1 MDIYKDDELLSML
14 KDGSLAAYEM
24 LFKRY
29 YALLCLQATVLLKDT
44 TKAEDLT
51 EEFFIDFWE
60 KKIYRRIDHSLKS
73 YLCTAIRN
81 RCLTK
86 IDKDKKLRA
95 KTEEYTRYKSEL
107 LKKQDSSVSDND
119 RLHRLNQLLTKFPS
133 QRLRAFTLVYLEKKK
148 YREAAEE
155 MGVSVNS
162 VKTHLKMGLEYLRQ
176 QMTR

>member
-1 MDIYKDDELLSML
+1 MDIYKDDEILSML
-14 KDGSLAAYEM
+14 KNGSLVAYEL

-29 YALLCLQATVLLKDT
+29 YALLCLQAAVILKDT

-73 YLCTAIRN
+73 YLCMSIRN

-86 IDKDKKLRA
+86 IEKDKKQRA

-107 LKKQDSSVSDND
+107 LKKQENSSSDND
-119 RLHRLNQLLTKFPS
+119 RLHHLNRLLTKFPS
-133 QRLRAFTLVYLEKKK
+133 QRLKAFTLVYLEKKK
-148 YREAAEE
+148 YREAADE

-162 VKTHLKMGLEYLRQ
+162 LKTHLRIGLEYLRQ